1 MHNLTKKDMK
11 KKLLTSIFTITTMLN
26 LFGQSTKLQ
35 KKDLSK
41 IFPIIKISQSTNSE
55 TFDFKNND
63 QLVFKE
69 LAGDLLCFYGIDKG
83 THFSLILNKQLP
95 EDISLEKLDELAHE
109 NLVKGFRKKIEM
121 HETDFGG
128 IGLTCG
134 GDFEASL
141 ITINGVLDIMAEE
154 LGNNLIL
161 AVPAKDFIIF
171 VNGDD
176 QKAIDGLKQM
186 ISEIH
191 KDGDNLLSK
200 KLYIYK
206 DGKVEVKP

>member
-1 MHNLTKKDMK
+1 M
-11 KKLLTSIFTITTMLN
+11 FN

-35 KKDLSK
+35 KKDLTK
-41 IFPIIKISQSTNSE
+41 IFPVIKISQSTDSI
-55 TFDFKNND
+55 TFNFKNND
-63 QLVFKE
+63 EPVFRKF
-69 LAGDLLCFYGIDKG
+69 AGDLLCFYGIDMG
-83 THFSLILNKQLP
+83 THFSLILKKQLP
-95 EDISLEKLDELAHE
+95 EDISLEELDELAHK
-109 NLVKGFRKKIEM
+109 NLVKGYRKKIEM

-141 ITINGVLDIMAEE
+141 ITINGVLDIMVEE
-154 LGNNLIL
+154 LGINLIL
-161 AVPAKDFIIF
+161 AVPAKDFILF

-191 KDGDNLLSK
+191 KDGENLLSK

-206 DGKVEVKP
+206 DGKVEEKP